1 MLLGV
6 DIVELDRFD
15 DLIKRRPNIIN
26 KLFTEAEIS
35 YCNKSKSPTKHFAVR
50 FAAKEALIK
59 AVGCGMFK
67 MPFRFIQITNNIN
80 GKPRIEILNHKNSF
94 IIESLKQTNREPT
107 NREQTNREPSSKEKV
122 AIEIGATEQNYLE
135 KEKLD
140 SQTTEQ
146 SSRVSF
152 ERFEISMSHSKK
164 SAIAVVV
171 VLD

>member
-107 NREQTNREPSSKEKV
+107 NREPSSKEKV
-122 AIEIGATEQNYLE
+122 AIEIGATEQNSLE

>member
-94 IIESLKQTNREPT
+94 IIESLKQTNREP
-107 NREQTNREPSSKEKV
+107 SSKEKV
-122 AIEIGATEQNYLE
+122 AIEICATEQNYLE

>member
-107 NREQTNREPSSKEKV
+107 NREPTNREPSSKEKV
-122 AIEIGATEQNYLE
+122 AIEIGATEQNSLE

>member
-94 IIESLKQTNREPT
+94 IIESLKQTNREP
-107 NREQTNREPSSKEKV
+107 SSKEKV

-140 SQTTEQ
+140 SQKTEQ